1 MILPERKL
9 ISYQDPRVLP
19 GSNVSESV
27 VVSRIEFPAATLEN
41 AEQGVEVC
49 EIALLPK
56 EGVPTAAEIPAHLR
70 YIRASAQE
78 TQ

>member
-41 AEQGVEVC
+41 AEQGVEVG
-49 EIALLPK
+49 EIAPPI
-56 EGVPTAAEIPAHLR
+56 EADPIAEPPEDLR
-70 YIRASAQE
+70 YVRASAQE

>member
-49 EIALLPK
+49 EITPPIEADPI
-56 EGVPTAAEIPAHLR
+56 AEPPENLR
-70 YIRASAQE
+70 YVRASAQE